1 MTLEEMKQLI
11 AMMKKEFDVVR
22 LVEPVRQQV
31 IDCDDLEATGE
42 VCSDMWHRCARC
54 ENCSSNRALH
64 HKSKAFKIEMVDDK
78 AVLVVSS
85 YIEVDGHPMVME
97 IMNDATDDFILDT
110 DRNDSLG
117 HIIKSFNDKIMT
129 DPLTG
134 VYNRRFL
141 DENFVPSLDCCYDGD
156 VPINVAI
163 MDIDDFKRIN
173 DSYGHQAGDV
183 LLQDIAG
190 FWKLHFDVRDKM
202 SERFVVRYGG
212 DEFLVVAC
220 NVSFADFK
228 QMMKQFYK
236 EMRKVCYFT
245 EAIHIPFQISFG
257 AASSIEREDSHAS
270 WREVLSRADE
280 RMYQHKQERMREKA
294 AQRVRPQ

>member
-1 MTLEEMKQLI
+1 MTLEEMKELI
-11 AMMKKEFDVVR
+11 AMMKKEFDMVR
-22 LVEPVRQQV
+22 LVEPIRQQV
-31 IDCDDLEATGE
+31 VDCEDLKATGE
-42 VCSDMWHRCARC
+42 VCSDVWHRCTRC

-64 HKSKAFKIEMVDDK
+64 NRNKAFKIEMVDDK
-78 AVLVVSS
+78 AVLVISRYV
-85 YIEVDGHPMVME
+85 EVEGRPMVIE
-97 IMNDATDDFILDT
+97 IINDATDDFLLDS
-110 DRNDSLG
+110 DREDTLG
-117 HIIKSFNDKIMT
+117 RIIKSYNDKIMT

-141 DENFVPSLDCCYDGD
+141 DENFVPSLDCCYDAD

-183 LLQDIAG
+183 LLRDIAG

-202 SERFVVRYGG
+202 SERFVVRFGG
-212 DEFLVVAC
+212 DEFLIVAC

-228 QMMKQFYK
+228 LMMKQFYM

-245 EAIHIPFQISFG
+245 EAIHIPFEISFG
-257 AASSIEREDSHAS
+257 VASSVEQEGDSVPWS
-270 WREVLSRADE
+270 EVLRRADE
-280 RMYQHKQERMREKA
+280 RMYQRKEAKTQEQSGLQ
-294 AQRVRPQ
+294 AQS